1 MYIQELPKNYKDNSE
16 CRLIEL
22 SSFVWR
28 YHIQQ
33 HIRINEQKF
42 VGPKKKQVLLSVGT
56 FTLLKGIRDS
66 AALPESVLRV
76 LKASFSSELF
86 FIFLNKFVPAAVI
99 FTFICCNFTP
109 CQCEPLRVVWYH
121 VLLKL
126 WVYFFGKTA
135 AILVGLGPVDD
146 ERVLDGSS
154 GKLKYVLFDPHLT
167 CDTLQLAAFLLKLS
181 MRLYYYYEVRVLGL
195 VVRRNPYMY
204 PTSIIPSLETSP
216 SCPISSR
223 MF

>member
-1 MYIQELPKNYKDNSE
+1 M
-16 CRLIEL
+16 
-22 SSFVWR
+22 
-28 YHIQQ
+28 
-33 HIRINEQKF
+33 
-42 VGPKKKQVLLSVGT
+42 
-56 FTLLKGIRDS
+56 
-66 AALPESVLRV
+66 
-76 LKASFSSELF
+76 
-86 FIFLNKFVPAAVI
+86 PAAVI
-99 FTFICCNFTP
+99 LTFICCNFTP
-109 CQCEPLRVVWYH
+109 CQCEPLRVV
-121 VLLKL
+121 VPCSLKATSL
-126 WVYFFGKTA
+126 FFGKTA

-204 PTSIIPSLETSP
+204 PTSIIPSLETPP
-216 SCPISSR
+216 SCSISSR